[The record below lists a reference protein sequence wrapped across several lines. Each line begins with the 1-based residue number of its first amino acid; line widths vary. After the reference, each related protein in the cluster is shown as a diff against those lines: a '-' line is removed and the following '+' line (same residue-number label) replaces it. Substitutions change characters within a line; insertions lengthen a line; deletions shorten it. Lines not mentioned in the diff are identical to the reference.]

1 MEVELSGHY
10 GYRRIV
16 RTMVPM
22 VLTMLVTSVYTIV
35 DGFFISNY
43 AGSDAF
49 AGMNLIWPPM
59 DIVCALGLMIGA
71 GGSALVSKTFGE
83 QDPERANRIFSML
96 LKITIIVS
104 AAFAVMLFITMPRL
118 ARALGADE
126 AMLPYC
132 VQYGRI
138 IVTVLPACMLQRAFT
153 PFFMVAERPHFSTV
167 LSIACGLTNVI
178 LDFLFIAIFGWGL
191 VGAALATS
199 ASLLVGGGLPLW
211 FFRSKRNRTQLKLV
225 PCSFDWKAIAKSC
238 SNGMSEFVGSVS
250 LSVVSICYNWQLM
263 RYIGSDG
270 VSAYGVIMYVGFI
283 FAAVFIGYNM
293 GISQI
298 IAYNYG
304 ARNREE
310 MKSLLKKSI
319 VITGLCGIGLT
330 VFAELAIPYIS
341 RIFVGYSKDLCELTV
356 HASRIYMLSFLFCG
370 FNMFASA
377 WFTSLNNGLVS
388 AVAAFVRTLVFELAA
403 VFVLPLILGIEGIWM
418 AVNVAEFL
426 ALALSAALIAGFA
439 KRYGYNRNGR

>member
-1 MEVELSGHY
+1 
-10 GYRRIV
+10 
-16 RTMVPM
+16 M
-22 VLTMLVTSVYTIV
+22 VLTMLVTSVYSIV

-49 AGMNLIWPPM
+49 AGMNMIWPPM

-118 ARALGADE
+118 AMALGADE
-126 AMLPYC
+126 YMLPYC

-153 PFFMVAERPHFSTV
+153 PFFMGAERPHFSTV

-191 VGAALATS
+191 TGAAVATS
-199 ASLLVGGGLPLW
+199 ASFIVGGGVPLW

-330 VFAELAIPYIS
+330 AFAELAIPYIS

-439 KRYGYNRNGR
+439 KKYGYNRNAR

>member
-330 VFAELAIPYIS
+330 AFAELAIPYIS

>member
-22 VLTMLVTSVYTIV
+22 VLTMLVTSVYSIV

-49 AGMNLIWPPM
+49 AGMNMIWPPM

-118 ARALGADE
+118 AMALGADE
-126 AMLPYC
+126 DMLPYC

-191 VGAALATS
+191 TGAAVATS
-199 ASLLVGGGLPLW
+199 ASFIVGGGVPLW

-330 VFAELAIPYIS
+330 AFAELAIPYIS
-341 RIFVGYSKDLCELTV
+341 KIFVGYSKDLCELTV

-388 AVAAFVRTLVFELAA
+388 AVAGMCKETMSHVSKRASR
-403 VFVLPLILGIEGIWM
+403 
-418 AVNVAEFL
+418 
-426 ALALSAALIAGFA
+426 LSTA
-439 KRYGYNRNGR
+439 

>member
-167 LSIACGLTNVI
+167 LSIACGLTNVV
-178 LDFLFIAIFGWGL
+178 LDFIFIAVFGWGL

-330 VFAELAIPYIS
+330 AFAELAIPYIS

-426 ALALSAALIAGFA
+426 ALALSTALIAGFA
-439 KRYGYNRNGR
+439 KKYGYNRNAR